1 MIAKKSFSALLPLA
15 IAIGFASTA
24 LAGVRLTYPVMG
36 TPKSVYWA
44 SDSFPIHYEVEQRL
58 TAASAD
64 APAMFD
70 RAFAAWTSLEEAN
83 ITFQQT
89 PFVAGDRAGKNGRN
103 SVTVADDLFQNQGM
117 LAVTTNWYDDDG
129 KLTEADIQVDATLMT
144 SSYNAQLALE
154 HEIGHLLGLDHS
166 AVLSAV
172 MYPYVGTGPGAAIDS
187 DDRIAIAAVYPK
199 ADVSP
204 AGATLKGSVV
214 GSSGAIFAAQVVAVN
229 ANGEPVATGLTDQ
242 SGQFELRGVPAGDY
256 RLYAEP
262 LDGPVDPN
270 NLAGIWR
277 LAKSD
282 SFPTEFLNGPPIHVE
297 SGRIYGN
304 LALND
309 SGAPVRLNP
318 KWIAVGMP
326 GQPISGLSSMTVTAR
341 SGQTVSVAVGGDG
354 FTSGMTTFEVMTP
367 GVVRV
372 SDFHYAGNYA
382 SADFN
387 ITSQTSG
394 GSAII
399 LVHSGNETA
408 TLTGALRIDAAS
420 QRARAVRR

>member
-1 MIAKKSFSALLPLA
+1 MIRLKSFAALVFA
-15 IAIGFASTA
+15 IFVASTA
-24 LAGVRLTYPVMG
+24 FAGVRLTYPVMG

-44 SDSFPIHYEVEQRL
+44 NDSFPIRYEVDQHL
-58 TAASAD
+58 TTASAA
-64 APAMFD
+64 APAMID
-70 RAFAAWTSLEEAN
+70 RAFAAWTNLDEAN

-89 PFVAGDRAGKNGRN
+89 PFVAGDQAGKNGRN
-103 SVTVADDLFQNQGM
+103 SVTVADDLFKNQGM

-129 KLTEADIQVDATLMT
+129 KLTEADIQVDSTLMT

-172 MYPYVGTGPGAAIDS
+172 MYPYVGTGAAAAIDS

-199 ADVSP
+199 ADAQPV
-204 AGATLKGSVV
+204 GATLKGSVV
-214 GSSGAIFAAQVVAVN
+214 GSTGAIFAAQVVAVN
-229 ANGEPVATGLTDQ
+229 ANGEPVATGLSDQ

-270 NLAGIWR
+270 NLAGIYR

-282 SFPTEFLNGPPIHVE
+282 SFPTEFLAGPPIHVE

-304 LALND
+304 LALNG

-318 KWIAVGMP
+318 KWIAVGTP
-326 GQPISGLSSMTVTAR
+326 GQPITGLSSMPVTAR
-341 SGQTVSVAVGGDG
+341 NGQTVSVAVGGDG

-367 GVVRV
+367 GVKRV
-372 SDFHYAGNYA
+372 SDFRYAGNYA
-382 SADFN
+382 SADFS
-387 ITSQTSG
+387 ITSEANG
-394 GSAII
+394 GSAIV

-408 TLTGALRIDAAS
+408 TLTGALRIDAPT
-420 QRARAVRR
+420 QRGRAVRR